1 MARRRPV
8 MVTVIGTVIGTVL
21 VLAGCAGSEPAES
34 AAPPATPASEPT
46 STSPVDDAPASGT
59 APAEKPKPVPEKL
72 RFTAKTLDGA
82 EFSGASLAGKPAML
96 WFWAPWCTNCQAEA
110 PTMAEAS
117 KSTGV
122 QFVGVAAQDQVPA
135 MQAFVQRFGLGDF
148 PHLADTEAAV
158 WKRFGVTYQ
167 PAYAFVSSNG
177 DVEVE
182 TDILDKELLDRVAA
196 LR

>member
-1 MARRRPV
+1 MGRLRPAIV
-8 MVTVIGTVIGTVL
+8 AVLGSVL
-21 VLAGCAGSEPAES
+21 VLAGCGGTQPQAD
-34 AAPPATPASEPT
+34 PPAPEAPATTTTT
-46 STSPVDDAPASGT
+46 STSPAEGIAPGEP
-59 APAEKPKPVPEKL
+59 APTKPAPKPVPEKL
-72 RFTAKTLDGA
+72 RFAATTIDGKK
-82 EFSGASLAGKPAML
+82 FSGESLAGKPALL

-117 KSTGV
+117 KNAGV

-135 MQAFVQRFGLGDF
+135 MQDFVDRFGLGGF
-148 PHLADTEAAV
+148 PHLADTDAAV

-177 DVEVE
+177 DIEVE
-182 TDILDKELLDRVAA
+182 TDILEKEELLDRVGA